1 MRISEFGLRNSKPL
15 LCLPHTAFRASG
27 HSAFTFW
34 PLESLNPAGRI
45 VMVRIIIITLALL
58 SSAFSGKTVAASLY
72 DTVQKGNQLYRDGKF
87 DEALKTYVDGQIEHA
102 DELALKYNIAS
113 SHYKTKN
120 YDEAVKGYLDVAAA
134 AKDIPLQEKSFYN
147 CGNAMYQQGKLEEAI
162 EYYKKALELDPKDQD
177 ARHNLEFV
185 QRELKKRMNEAKE
198 TEKKQQ
204 EQKQQKQDEKQQQQD
219 QQQKDQQEQ
228 QEQKEQQQQA
238 QQQGEK
244 QEQEQTQQQQQKEQQ
259 ARANEQKPEE
269 QKQAQGQP
277 AAAENKAGEK
287 KEEAQAAG
295 PQERQMT
302 KEEAQQ
308 LLSSI
313 EENRSK
319 FANKKAQEEAAGQYR
334 PEKDW

>member
-1 MRISEFGLRNSKPL
+1 
-15 LCLPHTAFRASG
+15 
-27 HSAFTFW
+27 
-34 PLESLNPAGRI
+34 
-45 VMVRIIIITLALL
+45 MVRIIIITLALL
-58 SSAFSGKTVAASLY
+58 SCNLSGDALAASLY

-244 QEQEQTQQQQQKEQQ
+244 QEQEQTQQQSRKNSKPGPMNRNPKNRSRH
-259 ARANEQKPEE
+259 RASQLRQRIRRVKKRRSPGCWPAGTANDQRR
-269 QKQAQGQP
+269 GS
-277 AAAENKAGEK
+277 AAA
-287 KEEAQAAG
+287 
-295 PQERQMT
+295 
-302 KEEAQQ
+302 QQ
-308 LLSSI
+308 H
-313 EENRSK
+313 
-319 FANKKAQEEAAGQYR
+319 
-334 PEKDW
+334 